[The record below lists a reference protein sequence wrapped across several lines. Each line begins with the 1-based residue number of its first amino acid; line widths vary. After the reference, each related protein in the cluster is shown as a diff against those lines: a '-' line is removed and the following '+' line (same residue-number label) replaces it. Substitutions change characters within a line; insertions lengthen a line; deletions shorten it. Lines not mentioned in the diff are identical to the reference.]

1 MKATNPRKWY
11 YFKTTLGYFFF
22 HSETSKII
30 QISYEM
36 YQQLIKNSHFENS
49 SGMLGLERTL
59 LQSTPAP
66 QKTTLDI
73 QSIALNVIEKCNL
86 NCHYCYAQG
95 GTYGN
100 SSVMSFETA
109 KKAIL
114 FFSKPLP
121 HPLHIKFFGG
131 EPLLN
136 SELIYKV
143 INWCHSQ
150 AKYKYHFSIT
160 TNGTLLNQKHL
171 DFFKE
176 NQVKMTLSYDGKKV
190 GSKQRPMKPRIN
202 GYSKIVQYKLDK
214 YAQDF
219 KKLPSFY
226 IRSTITE
233 LSINYITELIE
244 EVLKR
249 REFSLGATLVSEK
262 KIDVSQIGK
271 KFIDA
276 LEQVCHYFI
285 ERKQY
290 ESIMNLVNIR
300 THLRQINRGAPTSGF
315 CGAGIHYLSISSEG
329 KFYLCHRFTEDKNNC
344 IGDIDS
350 GLQTEKLQQ
359 IIQYRENPGS
369 TCSSC
374 WVKNHC
380 RGGCFHENQT
390 GNNNIFQ
397 IDPFHCELLKKEFTI
412 ALKAYVYIKKE
423 TPHLLSCL

>member
-49 SGMLGLERTL
+49 SGMLGLESTL

-66 QKTTLDI
+66 QKTTIDI

-160 TNGTLLNQKHL
+160 TNGTLLNRKHL

-176 NQVKMTLSYDGKKV
+176 NHVKMTLSYDGKKV
-190 GSKQRPMKPRIN
+190 SSKQRPTKSRVN

-214 YAQDF
+214 YSQDF
-219 KKLPSFY
+219 KKQPSFY

-262 KIDVSQIGK
+262 KSDGSQIGNR
-271 KFIDA
+271 F
-276 LEQVCHYFI
+276 
-285 ERKQY
+285 
-290 ESIMNLVNIR
+290 
-300 THLRQINRGAPTSGF
+300 LRS
-315 CGAGIHYLSISSEG
+315 L
-329 KFYLCHRFTEDKNNC
+329 
-344 IGDIDS
+344 
-350 GLQTEKLQQ
+350 
-359 IIQYRENPGS
+359 
-369 TCSSC
+369 
-374 WVKNHC
+374 
-380 RGGCFHENQT
+380 
-390 GNNNIFQ
+390 
-397 IDPFHCELLKKEFTI
+397 
-412 ALKAYVYIKKE
+412 
-423 TPHLLSCL
+423 